1 MVGHQL
7 GPGDLAAAHRL
18 NKANELENARRRYR
32 EAMLVLVVTLYGQKT
47 SLVLS
52 SSCSSSSSATVCLVS
67 SWVEP
72 QRGQESSAPP
82 IWIQSGEY
90 HHNITTTR
98 GHLSAAQT
106 HQVPRLAAVQGRPG
120 GRGAA
125 HHAHLHQDFTH
136 TTTVL
141 WLGSV
146 LKFFQITY
154 PKETSFFHNNQ
165 P

>member
-1 MVGHQL
+1 
-7 GPGDLAAAHRL
+7 
-18 NKANELENARRRYR
+18 
-32 EAMLVLVVTLYGQKT
+32 MLVLVVTLYGQKT

-82 IWIQSGEY
+82 IWIQSGEF
-90 HHNITTTR
+90 HLNITSV
-98 GHLSAAQT
+98 HLSAAQT

-125 HHAHLHQDFTH
+125 HHAHLHQDFLH
-136 TTTVL
+136 TTL
-141 WLGSV
+141 NS
-146 LKFFQITY
+146 
-154 PKETSFFHNNQ
+154 S
-165 P
+165 